1 MNKFE
6 VALALMKSDEVTKL
20 EMITLLDRANEI
32 IEILDYDNLDH
43 DIQNNLVDELRSI
56 QKTLKQTAEKMRLN
70 KFNIV

>member
-43 DIQNNLVDELRSI
+43 DIQNNLVDELRGI